1 MYQEHPVGFAPGL
14 GLHSEEIPYACQNH
28 FNGYCGKNHAHQ
40 SLDRNQST
48 FFDKTSEGRGEQES
62 RCGHRPCYQN
72 GSKPV
77 SLSARITAHEKKD

>member
-1 MYQEHPVGFAPGL
+1 MYQEHPGGFAPGL

-48 FFDKTSEGRGEQES
+48 FFDETSER
-62 RCGHRPCYQN
+62 R
-72 GSKPV
+72 
-77 SLSARITAHEKKD
+77 AREPLRSSPMLLERQQASQAIGPDHCS